1 MTGKLGKYTWAVDAA
16 GWTTVWVGP
25 KENDETL
32 CDGLVRGEP
41 EEAILS
47 VITSNEMFEKKWRE
61 KLNEFIVN
69 QDPCPSRVA
78 KSLGVQS
85 VQDRLGPCLAAGQ
98 NCPPYSKTSAGPW
111 TE

>member
-1 MTGKLGKYTWAVDAA
+1 MISHSDHIMTGKLGKYTWAVDTA

-47 VITSNEMFEKKWRE
+47 VITSNEMFEKKRKE

-69 QDPCPSRVA
+69 QDPCPSR
-78 KSLGVQS
+78 L
-85 VQDRLGPCLAAGQ
+85 
-98 NCPPYSKTSAGPW
+98 
-111 TE
+111 